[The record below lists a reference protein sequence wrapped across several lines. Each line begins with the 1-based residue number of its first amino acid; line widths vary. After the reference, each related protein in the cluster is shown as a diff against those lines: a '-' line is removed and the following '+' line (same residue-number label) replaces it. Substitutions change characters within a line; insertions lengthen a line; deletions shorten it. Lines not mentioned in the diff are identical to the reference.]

1 MERTAVPGGSF
12 CFFCFSQSNRKW
24 LWRVSAFDG
33 RAHPGISE
41 RRKKYAQEVLW
52 MTVNGRGKVK
62 SFDEDKGFGYIEGD
76 NGEMFFV
83 EKININMDL
92 EVLQPGMLVN
102 FTIVQ
107 GNPERERIAT
117 NVTMDF

>member
-1 MERTAVPGGSF
+1 M
-12 CFFCFSQSNRKW
+12 SN
-24 LWRVSAFDG
+24 
-33 RAHPGISE
+33 
-41 RRKKYAQEVLW
+41 
-52 MTVNGRGKVK
+52 NGRGKVK
-62 SFDEDKGFGYIEGD
+62 SFDEDKGYGYIEGD
-76 NGEMFFV
+76 NGELFFV

-117 NVTMDF
+117 NITMDF